1 MRIEYEPSEQESPA
15 AWRDGMNTKQEQL
28 WRGDFGNAYTE
39 RNTLDERHLTALTAN
54 WAQLLRCVQGRP
66 PRSILEAGANI
77 GLNLRALR
85 RLTGAELLAV
95 EPNASARSR
104 LAADGVTN
112 ADKIFD
118 GLCSAIPLADA
129 AADLVFTSGVLIHIH
144 PDDLLA
150 SCRELHR
157 VSGRYLAC
165 LEYFADQPQEVRYR
179 GHDEALFKRD
189 FGGFWLDNFPDL
201 RLLDYGFAWRRVT
214 GLDNLTWWVFEK
226 TR

>member
-1 MRIEYEPSEQESPA
+1 M
-15 AWRDGMNTKQEQL
+15 TKQEEL
-28 WRGDFGNAYTE
+28 WRGEFGDAYTE
-39 RNTLDERHLTALTAN
+39 RNTLDEDHLAALTAN
-54 WAQLLRCVQGRP
+54 WARIMHCLQGRP

-77 GLNLRALR
+77 GLNMRALR

-104 LAADGVTN
+104 LARDGVTE
-112 ADKIFD
+112 AEKVVD
-118 GLCSAIPLADA
+118 GLCNAIPLPDGA
-129 AADLVFTSGVLIHIH
+129 AEFVFTSGVMIHIH

-157 VSGRYLAC
+157 VSARYLAC
-165 LEYFADQPQEVRYR
+165 LEYFSDQPMEIRYR

-201 RLLDYGFAWRRVT
+201 QLLDYGFAWRRVT

-226 TR
+226 TS